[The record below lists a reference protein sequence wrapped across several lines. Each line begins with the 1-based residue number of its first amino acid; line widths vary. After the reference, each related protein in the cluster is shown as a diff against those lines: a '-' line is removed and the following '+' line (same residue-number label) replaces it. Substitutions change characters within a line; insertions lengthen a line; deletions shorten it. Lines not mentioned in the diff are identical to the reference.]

1 MEGNGPAKEYG
12 GITSVKVLAFSA
24 MAHFLTVA
32 DNFIKYL
39 QERKFWKWILRTSVR
54 LLAAGR
60 QECSYRPIM
69 TRLPQLRLT
78 DWRLDRWNLSVRFT
92 VNSCGVYIGSR

>member
-32 DNFIKYL
+32 DNSSITCKRGSFGNGYFG
-39 QERKFWKWILRTSVR
+39 QVSGCWLR
-54 LLAAGR
+54 G
-60 QECSYRPIM
+60 
-69 TRLPQLRLT
+69 
-78 DWRLDRWNLSVRFT
+78 DRSAVIA
-92 VNSCGVYIGSR
+92 SS